1 MYKGLLIVI
10 SGPSGAGKGTIYGK
24 VLEKLPEIK
33 KSVSVTTRQPRP
45 GEIDGVHYHFKTEE
59 QYNRMIANG
68 EFLETA
74 AVYKNYYG
82 TPKAPVFEMLEAGND
97 VMFEIDNYG
106 SRQIKT
112 KYPDAVT
119 IYVMTPSFAELK
131 RRLTARGTESE
142 DSLKTRLGNAGRELS
157 EYKNFDYFIVN
168 DDADAAAEK
177 VVDIIRAEKCRMY
190 RNEQCVK
197 SLLNEHNSSK

>member
-33 KSVSVTTRQPRP
+33 KSVSVTTRQPRQ

-106 SRQIKT
+106 SRQIKA

-142 DSLKTRLGNAGRELS
+142 EKIAKRLERYDYEVSKKA
-157 EYKNFDYFIVN
+157 EYDYVVVN
-168 DDADAAAEK
+168 DDLRTAVASIRG
-177 VVDIIRAEKCRMY
+177 II
-190 RNEQCVK
+190 K
-197 SLLNEHNSSK
+197 SLK